1 MSTTLKIFLYS
12 LFIGILLIAFYLAYA
27 YGEQTG
33 NKNCVEEKVKVVEK
47 VVEVVK
53 EVTKEEQKIL
63 LRPNDN
69 WNTIYKRIC
78 AGEKNC

>member
-1 MSTTLKIFLYS
+1 MATTLKIFLYS
-12 LFIGILLIAFYLAYA
+12 LFIGILLRAFYLAYA

-33 NKNCVEEKVKVVEK
+33 NKNCAEDKVKVVEK

>member
-1 MSTTLKIFLYS
+1 MTTTLKVFLCS
-12 LFIGILLIAFYLAYA
+12 LLIGILFVALYLAYA

-33 NKNCVEEKVKVVEK
+33 NKNCAEEKVKVVEK

-69 WNTIYKRIC
+69 WNTIYKRMC